1 MARSVNIDSS
11 NIRDLAV
18 DFGRVPNRATKGVA
32 RAVESVA
39 KHGNDVAAAFAKE
52 SAGDHGK
59 WYHRAFEAEK
69 AHPLGL
75 TWVYGPNAN
84 KRQGGMSFEGGSRNQ
99 PPHLDLARS
108 ADLIGPELARK
119 VGNAIEDA
127 VDEH

>member
-1 MARSVNIDSS
+1 MARSVNIESR

-18 DFGRVPNRATKGVA
+18 DFGRVPNRATKRVA
-32 RAVESVA
+32 RAVEVVA
-39 KHGNDVAAAFAKE
+39 KRGNSIAAAFAKE

-59 WYHRAFEAEK
+59 HYHRAFDAEK

-75 TWVYGPNAN
+75 TWVYGPDAN
-84 KRQGGMSFEGGSRNQ
+84 MRQGGMSFELGSRNQ

-108 ADLIGPELARK
+108 ADLIGPELARR
-119 VGNAIEDA
+119 VGDAIEGA